1 MQPKHLYR
9 PNIFGACARKYCQ
22 MLHSN
27 WFRISTVYISTCHSL
42 HMSVFC
48 SIFPSPEQQLTASLK
63 PAVHNTGG
71 SLPDLT
77 NIQFPPPL
85 PTPLDSDDAAAASF
99 SSSNSTQALANTQG
113 NGSQRLPAHI
123 QHIFPHSYVPD
134 IDFSFQL

>member
-1 MQPKHLYR
+1 
-9 PNIFGACARKYCQ
+9 
-22 MLHSN
+22 
-27 WFRISTVYISTCHSL
+27 
-42 HMSVFC
+42 MSVFC
-48 SIFPSPEQQLTASLK
+48 SIFPSPEQQFITSLK

-113 NGSQRLPAHI
+113 NAPNGCLRTFNTFFPTVMCRILTFHFNCEHSLLPL
-123 QHIFPHSYVPD
+123 S
-134 IDFSFQL
+134 